1 MDIKYLTKASLIAAI
16 YIALV
21 IVQVIIFPSW
31 FAFGEIQLRVAEGLT
46 ILPLVE
52 SAAIPGLFVGCLIAN
67 LILGFSGF
75 GLIDII
81 GGSLVTLFAALL
93 TSKARNKYIGIMPPV
108 ILNGLIVSIWVS
120 YFTKIPYV
128 LTIMGIGIG
137 ELLSLLIFGNL
148 FLYAYEK
155 ASNIRDY

>member
-16 YIALV
+16 YIVLV

-52 SAAIPGLFVGCLIAN
+52 SAAIPGLFVGCLVAN
-67 LILGFSGF
+67 LILSYSGF

-81 GGSLVTLFAALL
+81 GGSLVTLLAAIL
-93 TSKARNKYIGIMPPV
+93 TSKAKNKSLGILPPV
-108 ILNGLIVSIWVS
+108 ILNGIIVSTWVS
-120 YFTKIPYV
+120 YFTKIPYIF
-128 LTIMGIGIG
+128 TIMGIGIG